1 MRPLVKNLFS
11 FFVLFLLLSSL
22 HAQTLFTV
30 DGVAVT
36 KEEFLKAYNKNN
48 NNLKPTDKSYRDYL
62 ELYIRYK
69 LKVKAAYDARL
80 DTLPG
85 QRTELQN
92 FRSQVA
98 ETYLKDE
105 TSLDKLVKEV
115 YERGQ
120 KDIRLAHIL
129 IVLPKSASPADTL
142 RAYEKAQAA
151 YSALKK
157 GKKFGETAVQYSEDP
172 SAKTNGGD
180 LGDITVFTLPY
191 ELETLAYTTPAG
203 Q

>member
-92 FRSQVA
+92 FRAQVA
-98 ETYLKDE
+98 ETYLRDE
-105 TSLDKLVKEV
+105 NSLDKLVKEV
-115 YERGQ
+115 FERGQ

-129 IVLPKSASPADTL
+129 FALPKNALPVDTL
-142 RAYEKAQAA
+142 KAYEKAMAA
-151 YSALKK
+151 YALLKK
-157 GKKFGETAVQYSEDP
+157 GRKFSDVAVQ
-172 SAKTNGGD
+172 
-180 LGDITVFTLPY
+180 F
-191 ELETLAYTTPAG
+191 
-203 Q
+203 